1 MPKKAKKTA
10 AKKKAAKTSS
20 KAPEQVKADF
30 VRSQSLEMPA
40 KEVEA
45 KAKAAG
51 ITLSDGYVYKIRSN
65 DRKKQKKPSPKAA
78 SKKASG
84 GRVSTGR
91 GAKKSRVLDLVAKN
105 PSWGAEQ
112 IAKAAGCSATYVY
125 SVWREKPNGA
135 SPATTV
141 SSSPT
146 NGATTEFYRAVKK
159 VGGVPKAKELL
170 ANIEAFQNA

>member
-1 MPKKAKKTA
+1 MPKKAKKSAT
-10 AKKKAAKTSS
+10 KKKSAPSGATVS
-20 KAPEQVKADF
+20 KASF
-30 VRSQSLEMPA
+30 VRSQPTDMPTA
-40 KEVEA
+40 DVIA
-45 KAKAAG
+45 KAKEAG
-51 ITLSDGYVYKIRSN
+51 ITLNAQTVYRHRSSAKTKGA
-65 DRKKQKKPSPKAA
+65 KKSSASPKKTAA
-78 SKKASG
+78 AGAS
-84 GRVSTGR
+84 RPNR

-112 IAKAAGCSATYVY
+112 IAKAARCSTTYVY

-135 SPATTV
+135 SPATT
-141 SSSPT
+141 SSPT